1 MSNSN
6 SFKLEKCLTKLENKA
21 YDLKYGTCKSLI
33 PGVVSNSTE
42 KSYRKL
48 NNVGKTLTLL
58 LFRLHICKGDSE
70 VIYKL
75 SVAFIFV
82 VAVYI
87 TITIVL

>member
-6 SFKLEKCLTKLENKA
+6 SFKLEKCLTKLANKA
-21 YDLKYGTCKSLI
+21 YVLKYGTRKSII

-58 LFRLHICKGDSE
+58 LFCKPGNGRE
-70 VIYKL
+70 T
-75 SVAFIFV
+75 SVSAR
-82 VAVYI
+82 Y
-87 TITIVL
+87 LL